1 MKYLPLVSR
10 VVLGLI
16 FLVVGLAGIVH
27 QPPDPET
34 GAEPGGLVDLL
45 FGWYSD
51 CRPCPPGMPPE
62 PVAYMEGLM
71 GTGYFWPLLKTVEM
85 VCGALLIAGLYV
97 PLTLVVLAPIVLHI
111 LLFHVFLVPPGLE
124 VAVTMV
130 VLGTYL
136 AHHHRSSFRGVLQ
149 RNAPPG

>member
-1 MKYLPLVSR
+1 MKHLPLVSR
-10 VVLGLI
+10 VLLGLI
-16 FLVVGLAGIVH
+16 FFVVGLAGIVH

-34 GAEPGGLVDLL
+34 GAEPGGLVNLL

-71 GTGYFWPLLKTVEM
+71 ATGYFWPLLKIVEM
-85 VCGALLIAGLYV
+85 VCGALLISGLYV
-97 PLTLVVLAPIVLHI
+97 PLALVVLAPIVLHI
-111 LLFHVFLVPPGLE
+111 LLFHIFLVLPGLE
-124 VAVTMV
+124 VAVLML
-130 VLGTYL
+130 VLGAYL
-136 AHHHRSSFRGVLQ
+136 AYLHRSSFGGVLQ

>member
-1 MKYLPLVSR
+1 MRHLPLVSR

-71 GTGYFWPLLKTVEM
+71 GTGYFWPLLKIVEM
-85 VCGALLIAGLYV
+85 VCGVLLICGLYV
-97 PLTLVVLAPIVLHI
+97 PLALVVLAPIILHI
-111 LLFHVFLVPPGLE
+111 LLFHIFLVPPGLE
-124 VAVTMV
+124 VAVTML

-136 AHHHRSSFRGVLQ
+136 AYHHRSSFRGVLQ